1 MGFRR
6 KMESQK
12 NRRMKHLTKSIL
24 QEIAGA
30 DNLILPT
37 IEQLQYPEK
46 LLQFGTGVL
55 LRGLPDQ
62 YISEANRVGKFRGRV
77 VVVKSTQNGT
87 TDAFA
92 DQDGLYTICV
102 KGIDN
107 GQLVNKSYV
116 NASISRVLSA
126 VEDWDAILEC
136 AKSVDLSIV
145 TSNTTEVGIVFTEE
159 NILDSVPSSFPGK
172 LLAILHA
179 RFVHFNGDPS
189 KGLVI
194 IPAELIEENGTKL
207 ADILNRL
214 ADHNQLGEAF
224 RDWLNQANPI
234 CNTLVDRIVPGKLS
248 SADQAATEAMFGY
261 SDELMIMAEPF
272 GLWAIESTDQR
283 VIDALGFCDE
293 EKGCRIVPSIQK
305 FKELKLRMLNAS
317 HTFSCGVSMLA
328 GMEFVKDSMNNE
340 ALKKYISQ
348 LALEEIAQAIT
359 GEKINLAEADAF
371 GKAVIDRFANPFLE
385 HKWGSIAA
393 QFTLKMKIR
402 CLPLIVAT
410 FEKTGLLPVRML
422 IGFSAYLVQMDLV
435 NSDDLASS
443 LRNVLSDKETWG
455 QDLAAIPGFLD
466 KVLNITAS
474 IQSNGILQTINQL
487 A

>member
-1 MGFRR
+1 
-6 KMESQK
+6 
-12 NRRMKHLTKSIL
+12 MKHLTRSIL
-24 QEIAGA
+24 REIAGVE
-30 DNLILPT
+30 NLILPT
-37 IEQLQYPEK
+37 DEQLNYPEK
-46 LLQFGTGVL
+46 VLQFGTGVL

-62 YISEANRVGKFRGRV
+62 YISEANRAGKFRGRV

-92 DQDGLYTICV
+92 DQDGLYTLCV

-126 VEDWDAILEC
+126 VEDWSAILEC
-136 AKSVDLSIV
+136 AKSEDLSIV
-145 TSNTTEVGIVFTEE
+145 TSNTTEVGIVYTEE
-159 NILDSVPSSFPGK
+159 NILDGVPSSFPGK

-179 RFVHFNGDPS
+179 RFVHFNGDHS

-224 RDWLNQANPI
+224 KNWLNQANPI

-248 SADQAATEAMFGY
+248 AADQAATEASLGY
-261 SDELMIMAEPF
+261 SDELMIMSEPF

-283 VIDALGFCDE
+283 VMDALGFCDE
-293 EKGCRIVPSIQK
+293 VKGCRVVPSIQK

-317 HTFSCGVSMLA
+317 HTFSCGVSLLA
-328 GMEFVKDSMNNE
+328 GMELVKDSMQHE
-340 ALKKYISQ
+340 GLKSFISQ
-348 LALEEIAQAIT
+348 LALEEIAEAIT
-359 GEKINLAEADAF
+359 GDKISPAEADAF
-371 GKAVIDRFANPFLE
+371 GKSVLDRFANPFLE
-385 HKWGSIAA
+385 HKWASISA

-402 CLPLIVAT
+402 CLPLIIAT
-410 FEKTGLLPVRML
+410 HEKTGLLPVRML

-435 NSDDLASS
+435 NKDNLASS
-443 LRNVLSDKETWG
+443 LGSVLSDVATWE
-455 QDLAAIPGFLD
+455 QDLAAIPGFMD
-466 KVLNITAS
+466 KVLEITAS
-474 IQSNGILQTINQL
+474 IQSNGILKTIHQL
-487 A
+487 T

>member
-1 MGFRR
+1 
-6 KMESQK
+6 
-12 NRRMKHLTKSIL
+12 MKHLTRSIL
-24 QEIAGA
+24 KEIAGK

-37 IEQLQYPEK
+37 DEQLFYPEK
-46 LLQFGTGVL
+46 VLQFGTGVL

-62 YISEANRVGKFRGRV
+62 YISEANRAGKFRGRV
-77 VVVKSTQNGT
+77 VVIKSTQNGT

-92 DQDGLYTICV
+92 EQDGLYTLCV

-107 GQLVNKSYV
+107 GQLVNQAYV

-126 VEDWDAILEC
+126 VEDWTAILEC
-136 AKSVDLSIV
+136 AKSDDLSVV

-159 NILDSVPSSFPGK
+159 NILDGVPSSFPGK
-172 LLAILHA
+172 LLAILYA
-179 RFVHFNGDPS
+179 RFIHYNGDLS

-194 IPAELIEENGTKL
+194 IPAELIEENGSKL
-207 ADILNRL
+207 SDILNRL
-214 ADHNQLGEAF
+214 AAHNQLGEAF
-224 RDWLNQANPI
+224 KNWLNQANPI

-248 SADQAATEAMFGY
+248 AADQAATEASLGY

-293 EKGCRIVPSIQK
+293 ERGCRVVPSIQK

-328 GMEFVKDSMNNE
+328 GMEYVKDSMNNE
-340 ALKKYISQ
+340 ALKSYTSQ
-348 LALEEIAQAIT
+348 LALEEIASAIT
-359 GEKINLAEADAF
+359 GEKISAAEADAF
-371 GKAVIDRFANPFLE
+371 GKAVLDRFANPFLE
-385 HKWGSIAA
+385 HKWASISA

-410 FEKTGLLPVRML
+410 QEKTGQLPLRML

-435 NSDDLASS
+435 NRDDLATS
-443 LRNVLSDKETWG
+443 LRIVLSDTSTWE
-455 QDLAAIPGFLD
+455 QDLTAIPGLMD
-466 KVLNITAS
+466 KVLEIIAS
-474 IQSNGILQTINQL
+474 IQSNGILKTIHQL

>member
-1 MGFRR
+1 
-6 KMESQK
+6 
-12 NRRMKHLTKSIL
+12 MKHLTKSIL
-24 QEIAGA
+24 REIAGVE
-30 DNLILPT
+30 NLILPT
-37 IEQLQYPEK
+37 DEQLNYPEK
-46 LLQFGTGVL
+46 VLQFGTGVL

-62 YISEANRVGKFRGRV
+62 YISEANRAGKFRGRV

-92 DQDGLYTICV
+92 DQEGLYTICV

-126 VEDWDAILEC
+126 VEDWSAILEC
-136 AKSVDLSIV
+136 AKSEDLSIV
-145 TSNTTEVGIVFTEE
+145 TSNTTEVGIVYTEE
-159 NILDSVPSSFPGK
+159 NILDGVPSSFPGK

-179 RFVHFNGDPS
+179 RFVHFKGDHS

-214 ADHNQLGEAF
+214 AAHNQLGEAF
-224 RDWLNQANPI
+224 INWLKQANPI

-248 SADQAATEAMFGY
+248 AADQAATEAALGY
-261 SDELMIMAEPF
+261 SDELMIMSEPF

-293 EKGCRIVPSIQK
+293 EKGCRVVPSIQK
-305 FKELKLRMLNAS
+305 FKELKLRMLNAT

-328 GMEFVKDSMNNE
+328 GMELVKDSMKDE
-340 ALKKYISQ
+340 VIKSYISQ
-348 LALEEIAQAIT
+348 LALEEIAAAIT
-359 GEKINLAEADAF
+359 GGKISAAEADAF
-371 GKAVIDRFANPFLE
+371 GKAVLDRFANPFLE
-385 HKWGSIAA
+385 HKWVSISA

-402 CLPLIVAT
+402 CLPLILAT
-410 FEKTGLLPVRML
+410 HEKTGLLPVRML

-435 NSDDLASS
+435 NKDDLATS
-443 LRNVLSDKETWG
+443 LRNVLSDTATWE
-455 QDLAAIPGFLD
+455 QDLSTIPGLMD
-466 KVLNITAS
+466 KVLDITAS

>member
-1 MGFRR
+1 
-6 KMESQK
+6 
-12 NRRMKHLTKSIL
+12 MKHLTKSIL
-24 QEIAGA
+24 REIAGVE
-30 DNLILPT
+30 NLILPT
-37 IEQLQYPEK
+37 DEQLNYPEK
-46 LLQFGTGVL
+46 VLQFGTGVL

-62 YISEANRVGKFRGRV
+62 YISEANRAGKFRGRV

-87 TDAFA
+87 TDDFA
-92 DQDGLYTICV
+92 DQDGLYTICI
-102 KGIDN
+102 KGIEN
-107 GQLVNKSYV
+107 GQLVNQAYV

-126 VEDWDAILEC
+126 VEDWTAILEY
-136 AKSVDLSIV
+136 AKSEELTVV
-145 TSNTTEVGIVFTEE
+145 TSNTTEVGIVYTEE
-159 NILDSVPSSFPGK
+159 NILDGVPSSFPGK

-179 RFVHFNGDPS
+179 RFVHFNGDHS

-214 ADHNQLGEAF
+214 ADHNKLGEAF
-224 RDWLNQANPI
+224 KNWLNRANPI

-248 SADQAATEAMFGY
+248 AADQAATEAALGY
-261 SDELMIMAEPF
+261 SDELMIMSEPF

-283 VIDALGFCDE
+283 VIDTLGFCDE
-293 EKGCRIVPSIQK
+293 EKGCRVVPSIQK

-340 ALKKYISQ
+340 TIKSYIRQ
-348 LALEEIAQAIT
+348 LALEEISSAII
-359 GEKINLAEADAF
+359 GEKISPAEADAF
-371 GKAVIDRFANPFLE
+371 GKAVLDRFANPFLE
-385 HKWGSIAA
+385 HKWVSISA

-402 CLPLIVAT
+402 CLPLILAT
-410 FEKTGLLPVRML
+410 QEKKGQLPIKML

-435 NSDDLASS
+435 NKDDLATS
-443 LRNVLSDKETWG
+443 LRNLLSDTATWE
-455 QDLAAIPGFLD
+455 QDLTAIPGLMD
-466 KVLNITAS
+466 KVLDITAS
-474 IQSNGILQTINQL
+474 IHSNGILKTIHQL

>member
-1 MGFRR
+1 
-6 KMESQK
+6 
-12 NRRMKHLTKSIL
+12 MKHLTKSIL
-24 QEIAGA
+24 REIAGVE
-30 DNLILPT
+30 NLILPT
-37 IEQLQYPEK
+37 DEQLIYPEK
-46 LLQFGTGVL
+46 VLQFGTGVL

-62 YISEANRVGKFRGRV
+62 YISEANRAGKFRGRV

-92 DQDGLYTICV
+92 DQEGLYTICV

-126 VEDWDAILEC
+126 VEDWSAILEC
-136 AKSVDLSIV
+136 AKSEDLSIV
-145 TSNTTEVGIVFTEE
+145 TSNTTEVGIVYTEE
-159 NILDSVPSSFPGK
+159 NILDGVPSSFPGK

-179 RFVHFNGDPS
+179 RFVHFNGDHS

-214 ADHNQLGEAF
+214 AAHNQLGEAF
-224 RDWLNQANPI
+224 INWLKQANPI

-248 SADQAATEAMFGY
+248 AADQAATEAALGY
-261 SDELMIMAEPF
+261 SDELMIMSEPF

-283 VIDALGFCDE
+283 VIDAIGFCDE
-293 EKGCRIVPSIQK
+293 EKGCRVVPSIQK
-305 FKELKLRMLNAS
+305 FKELKLRMLNAT

-328 GMEFVKDSMNNE
+328 GMELVKDSMKDE
-340 ALKKYISQ
+340 VIKSYISQ
-348 LALEEIAQAIT
+348 LALEEIAAAIT
-359 GEKINLAEADAF
+359 GEKISAAEADAF
-371 GKAVIDRFANPFLE
+371 GKAVLDRFANPFLE
-385 HKWGSIAA
+385 HKWVSISA

-402 CLPLIVAT
+402 CLPLILAT
-410 FEKTGLLPVRML
+410 HEKTGLLPVRML

-435 NSDDLASS
+435 NKDDLATS
-443 LRNVLSDKETWG
+443 LRNVLSDTATWE
-455 QDLAAIPGFLD
+455 QDLSTIPGLMD
-466 KVLNITAS
+466 KVLDITAS

>member
-1 MGFRR
+1 M
-6 KMESQK
+6 KL
-12 NRRMKHLTKSIL
+12 NRSIL
-24 QEIAGA
+24 KEIEGV
-30 DNLILPT
+30 DNVILPT
-37 IEQLQYPEK
+37 KEQLLYPEK
-46 LLQFGTGVL
+46 VLQFGTGVL

-62 YISEANRVGKFRGRV
+62 YISEANRAGKFRGRV

-87 TDAFA
+87 TDDFA

-102 KGIDN
+102 KGIEN
-107 GQLVNKSYV
+107 GQLVNKTYV

-126 VEDWDAILEC
+126 VEDWTAILEY
-136 AKSVDLSIV
+136 AKSEELTVV
-145 TSNTTEVGIVFTEE
+145 TSNTTEVGIVYTEE
-159 NILDSVPSSFPGK
+159 NILDGVPSSFPGK
-172 LLAILHA
+172 LLAILHT
-179 RFVHFNGDPS
+179 RFVHFNGDHS

-224 RDWLNQANPI
+224 KNWLNWANPI

-248 SADQAATEAMFGY
+248 AADQAATEAALGY
-261 SDELMIMAEPF
+261 SDELMIMSEPF

-293 EKGCRIVPSIQK
+293 EKGCRVVPSIQK

-340 ALKKYISQ
+340 TLKSYIRQ
-348 LALEEIAQAIT
+348 LALEEISSAII
-359 GEKINLAEADAF
+359 GEKISPAEADAF
-371 GKAVIDRFANPFLE
+371 GKAVLDRFANPFLE
-385 HKWGSIAA
+385 HKWVSISA

-402 CLPLIVAT
+402 CLPLILAT
-410 FEKTGLLPVRML
+410 QEKKGQLPIKML

-435 NSDDLASS
+435 NKDDLATS
-443 LRNVLSDKETWG
+443 LRNLLSDTATWE
-455 QDLAAIPGFLD
+455 QDLTAIPGLMD
-466 KVLNITAS
+466 KVLDITAS
-474 IQSNGILQTINQL
+474 IQSNGILKTIHQL